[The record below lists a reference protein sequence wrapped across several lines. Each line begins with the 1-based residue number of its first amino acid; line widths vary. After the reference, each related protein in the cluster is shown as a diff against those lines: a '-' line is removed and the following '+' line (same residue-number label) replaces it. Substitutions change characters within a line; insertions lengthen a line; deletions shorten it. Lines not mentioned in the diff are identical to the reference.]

1 MTGDTTY
8 MDYPRPVPIK
18 VELNLNGALTRTIL
32 EYKWLILT
40 QVLLSAML
48 RAILSHTLFSGSS
61 NFKIFSEN
69 QRKITLAILMLKNF
83 DKARIERVIV
93 VSAIFAAAEIG
104 LLLWN
109 YLLPRRPIYMALLQL
124 LITTILKYAFIG
136 DDGMAAYF
144 G

>member
-1 MTGDTTY
+1 
-8 MDYPRPVPIK
+8 
-18 VELNLNGALTRTIL
+18 
-32 EYKWLILT
+32 
-40 QVLLSAML
+40 
-48 RAILSHTLFSGSS
+48 
-61 NFKIFSEN
+61 
-69 QRKITLAILMLKNF
+69 MLKNF